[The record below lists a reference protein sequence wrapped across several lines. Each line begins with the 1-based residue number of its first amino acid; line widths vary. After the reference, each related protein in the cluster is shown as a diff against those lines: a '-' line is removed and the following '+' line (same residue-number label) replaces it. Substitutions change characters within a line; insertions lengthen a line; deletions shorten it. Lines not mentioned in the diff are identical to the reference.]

1 MVAALLSSIAIL
13 LASVPALAQT
23 ASGGI
28 RGTVRDDTGGVL
40 AGVTV
45 EATSP
50 NLIGARVEVSNP
62 QGLYHFEGLPVG
74 MYTIAFSLDGF
85 ATVKREQ
92 MRVEVGRTIDM
103 DATLGVSSVAETI
116 TVAGASPVVDSL
128 HAGTTT
134 NFNLELLQNIPS
146 TRTSWFDTVA
156 FMPAVRTDLQAA
168 NSATFLLYGS
178 NSDQNSYQ
186 FEGMDITGLGSGIVW
201 DFPNPDI
208 IQELQFV
215 GIGASAEHAGFQGG
229 IVNLVTKSGSNRYR
243 ARGSAFLVDNPM
255 VSNNTPNELLPY
267 KVDYYQ
273 DYTWEIGGPIK
284 KDRLWFAAIFELLRY
299 HQSQVGVDINF
310 APKLK
315 RFRDFFKV

>member
-1 MVAALLSSIAIL
+1 MKRALLAIIFVAAAGY
-13 LASVPALAQT
+13 SVEPARAQT
-23 ASGGI
+23 TGGGI
-28 RGTVRDDTGGVL
+28 RGIVRDATGAIL

-50 NLIGARVEVSNP
+50 ALIGTRAEVSDS
-62 QGLYHFEGLPVG
+62 QGLYQLERLPLGIYRVVF
-74 MYTIAFSLDGF
+74 TLQGF
-85 ATVKREQ
+85 TTVLRENV
-92 MRVEVGRTIDM
+92 RVEAGRTIDI
-103 DATLGVSSVAETI
+103 DATLAVGAVAETV
-116 TVAGASPVVDSL
+116 TVSGASPVVDSL

-156 FMPAVRTDLQAA
+156 FMPAVRTDLQTA

-215 GIGASAEHAGFQGG
+215 G
-229 IVNLVTKSGSNRYR
+229 
-243 ARGSAFLVDNPM
+243 
-255 VSNNTPNELLPY
+255 
-267 KVDYYQ
+267 
-273 DYTWEIGGPIK
+273 
-284 KDRLWFAAIFELLRY
+284 
-299 HQSQVGVDINF
+299 
-310 APKLK
+310 
-315 RFRDFFKV
+315 